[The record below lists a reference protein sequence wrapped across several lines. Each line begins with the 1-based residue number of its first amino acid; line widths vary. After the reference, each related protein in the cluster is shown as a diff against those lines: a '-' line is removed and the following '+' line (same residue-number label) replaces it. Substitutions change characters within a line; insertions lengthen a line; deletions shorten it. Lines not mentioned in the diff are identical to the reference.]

1 MSKDRFRKI
10 KLYGTAYEDLKLSGE
25 SFLANDDISSLV
37 SEDDI
42 HCAKI
47 NVERLMECVME
58 ELLIDWRNDPNT
70 QGTPKRYAKMLVE
83 EAMRGR
89 FYGPPRTT
97 TFPNTKKLDEMYTTG
112 PITVNSM
119 CSHHLVPIVG
129 RAWIGVI
136 PGDNVIGLSK
146 FNRIVEWVCRRPQIQ
161 EELVVQIA
169 DALESRLS
177 SPRGLAVVVEATHMC
192 MTWRGVEESSQAVMR
207 TNVMRGRFMESDAA
221 RAEFFAAVK

>member
-1 MSKDRFRKI
+1 MKPRIQKVA
-10 KLYGTAYEDLKLSGE
+10 LYGNKYQELKDSGV
-25 SFLANDDISSLV
+25 SFLANDEISHLLLPEDISN
-37 SEDDI
+37 
-42 HCAKI
+42 ARN
-47 NVERLMECVME
+47 NVEKLMELVME
-58 ELLIDWRNDPNT
+58 ELLIDWRKDPNT
-70 QGTPKRYAKMLVE
+70 QGTPKRYAKMLID

-89 FYGPPRTT
+89 FTPAPRATS
-97 TFPNTKKLDEMYTTG
+97 FPNTRALDEMYTTG
-112 PITVNSM
+112 PITINSM

-136 PGDNVIGLSK
+136 PGKHVIGLSK

-207 TNVMRGRFMESDAA
+207 TNVMRGRFLESAAA